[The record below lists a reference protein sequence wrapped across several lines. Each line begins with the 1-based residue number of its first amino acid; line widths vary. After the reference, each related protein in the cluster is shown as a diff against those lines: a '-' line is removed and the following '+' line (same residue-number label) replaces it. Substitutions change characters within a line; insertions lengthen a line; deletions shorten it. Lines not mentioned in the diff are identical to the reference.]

1 MTYFKTYTNHGWF
14 LCFQHF
20 FNNISLPFLKCEFW
34 LLFFCTALHFSFSL
48 VPAGA
53 TTHYLHCASVPYHR
67 VQWLMGVWFHT
78 WLPLAIW
85 QRAQRWDWPITS
97 DQAEEV
103 RGGLGGE
110 AWMLVADKLTC
121 CGTLKEL
128 LLPCLQIYT
137 NTPTHLMFLLIS
149 WGAIAPSPAVQSF
162 CLCPSLYLLL
172 VIYLGDAIRAAPTA
186 AVALEMYWRST
197 QES

>member
-1 MTYFKTYTNHGWF
+1 MRYFKTYTNHGWF
-14 LCFQHF
+14 LCFQNF

-34 LLFFCTALHFSFSL
+34 LLFSVQHYTLFSALCPQVPQHITYTVHQCHITEFSGWWGCDSTHGYLWLFDKEPKGEIGLSL
-48 VPAGA
+48 QIKQKK
-53 TTHYLHCASVPYHR
+53 S
-67 VQWLMGVWFHT
+67 GVV
-78 WLPLAIW
+78 L
-85 QRAQRWDWPITS
+85 S
-97 DQAEEV
+97 
-103 RGGLGGE
+103 E

-121 CGTLKEL
+121 CGTLKER

-149 WGAIAPSPAVQSF
+149 WGAIAPSPSVQSF